1 MGFIHVFT
9 YKKGPGAD
17 SYEMAL
23 RDNRITQRPLN
34 FFQGMNTSLTK
45 KNNTLICFDR
55 EGVKVSFIHQN
66 AFCFVVKHV

>member
-1 MGFIHVFT
+1 MTIIVLVVGFMHLFT

-17 SYEMAL
+17 SYQMAL

-45 KNNTLICFDR
+45 KKYFDL
-55 EGVKVSFIHQN
+55 FW
-66 AFCFVVKHV
+66 